1 MPHPIQNPDNL
12 LRLGANL
19 ERDDRP
25 KICSVA
31 LQTERV
37 GGLGSSTSTRV
48 INVAVAV
55 AADDVAAAG

>member
-19 ERDDRP
+19 ERET
-25 KICSVA
+25 
-31 LQTERV
+31 TENFLCCIANREV